1 MTRAFLVA
9 MLAAV
14 LLILQPAVPQ
24 RLGDGAFSA
33 AAWADDDDD
42 DGGSDDDDDDGGGG
56 GQSSRDDDDDDDD
69 GGGGS
74 RPSGS
79 GGGGFLD
86 TLFGTQRQPTAPP
99 PAPAPPSA
107 VPDEIVTLALDA
119 ADLATLLAQGFTVIE
134 ERPLPGVGTVSRRLR
149 IPSDLTLADARTAAR
164 ALPSGQD
171 ADFNHFYRPEQVVEG
186 EDVCP
191 GPDCPDSVLRDWAPR
206 AAARHRLRPGRGDR
220 DDRYR
225 HQRGARGLRGG
236 AARGDAAGSRR
247 ARALPRDPRQRPWR
261 RCWWASRARA
271 RRALFRARALSP
283 SMRFIAWAA
292 MSAPMSSA

>member
-86 TLFGTQRQPTAPP
+86 TLFRHAAATHG
-99 PAPAPPSA
+99 PA
-107 VPDEIVTLALDA
+107 T
-119 ADLATLLAQGFTVIE
+119 
-134 ERPLPGVGTVSRRLR
+134 
-149 IPSDLTLADARTAAR
+149 RTKR
-164 ALPSGQD
+164 
-171 ADFNHFYRPEQVVEG
+171 
-186 EDVCP
+186 
-191 GPDCPDSVLRDWAPR
+191 PR
-206 AAARHRLRPGRGDR
+206 APCPTR
-220 DDRYR
+220 
-225 HQRGARGLRGG
+225 
-236 AARGDAAGSRR
+236 S
-247 ARALPRDPRQRPWR
+247 
-261 RCWWASRARA
+261 
-271 RRALFRARALSP
+271 
-283 SMRFIAWAA
+283 
-292 MSAPMSSA
+292 